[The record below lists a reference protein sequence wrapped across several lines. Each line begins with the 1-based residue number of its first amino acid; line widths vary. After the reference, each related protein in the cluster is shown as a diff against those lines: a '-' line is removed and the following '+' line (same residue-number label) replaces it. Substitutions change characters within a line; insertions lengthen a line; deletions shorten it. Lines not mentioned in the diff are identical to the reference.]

1 MLTNTPWHARL
12 REETR
17 YKNMEQKK
25 IDRINELAKKQKTAG
40 LSEEEKTEQAI
51 LRKEYIEAYKRS
63 LVSQLENLYFIEPDG
78 TKTKVVPKDRNK
90 KQ

>member
-1 MLTNTPWHARL
+1 MRTNTPWHVRL

>member
-51 LRKEYIEAYKRS
+51 LRKEYIVAYKRS
-63 LVSQLENLYFIEPDG
+63 LVSQLENLYFVEPDG

>member
-1 MLTNTPWHARL
+1 MRTNTPWHVRL

-63 LVSQLENLYFIEPDG
+63 LVSQLENLYFVEPDG

>member
-1 MLTNTPWHARL
+1 MRTNTPWHARS

-63 LVSQLENLYFIEPDG
+63 LVSQLENLYFVEPDG

>member
-1 MLTNTPWHARL
+1 MRTNTPWHARL

-63 LVSQLENLYFIEPDG
+63 IVSQLENLYFVEPDG

>member
-1 MLTNTPWHARL
+1 
-12 REETR
+12 
-17 YKNMEQKK
+17 MEQKK

-63 LVSQLENLYFIEPDG
+63 LVSQLENLYFVEQD
-78 TKTKVVPKDRNK
+78 
-90 KQ
+90 